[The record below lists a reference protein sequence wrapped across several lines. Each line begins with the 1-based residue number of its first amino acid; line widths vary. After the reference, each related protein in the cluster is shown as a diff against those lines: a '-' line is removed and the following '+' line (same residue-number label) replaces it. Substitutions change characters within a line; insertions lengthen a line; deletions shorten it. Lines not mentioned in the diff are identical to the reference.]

1 MLFIYLFICLL
12 LIYIIYLL
20 EILFILKVFSLFL
33 ECSFN
38 FFLSALLLVKL
49 RDRLFFLF

>member
-33 ECSFN
+33 ECSFISQTKRPFV
-38 FFLSALLLVKL
+38 FFILT
-49 RDRLFFLF
+49 FY